1 MEVVRDGD
9 RGYLAQLAACFE
21 TTSLLTQRA
30 WRHAYSVPA
39 CWFFSTAVIMRVA
52 VVL

>member
-1 MEVVRDGD
+1 MLPPLPIVD
-9 RGYLAQLAACFE
+9 RGG
-21 TTSLLTQRA
+21 RP
-30 WRHAYSVPA
+30 HAYSVPA